1 MFFFRS
7 DDEGGRRMIRSI
19 TARHSLA
26 VVLATIATTAAAVS
40 FVGKSDAAE
49 TIAYTYDAK
58 GRLVKVARS
67 GSVNNEVTTEYAHDK
82 ADNRKKV
89 KTSGSPN
96 P

>member
-1 MFFFRS
+1 
-7 DDEGGRRMIRSI
+7 MIRSI

-26 VVLATIATTAAAVS
+26 VALATLAIAAVGLS
-40 FVGKSDAAE
+40 FVDKAHSAE

-67 GSVNNEVTTEYAHDK
+67 GSVNNGVTTEYAHDK

-89 KTSGSPN
+89 KTSGSTN